1 MTADRWIR
9 RIFKPL
15 IFAAGLV
22 PAVLLTWWAVTDQL
36 SANPITDIT
45 HETGIWI
52 LRFVLITLAITPLRR
67 LTGWHWLIRFRRM
80 LGNFAFFYGCLHFST
95 YMVLDHFFDFATIVE
110 DIAMRPFIT
119 VGFAGFVLMIPL
131 AVTST
136 AAMKRR
142 LGGRNWQR
150 LHRLIYV
157 TAILGVV
164 HYWWGVKADILRPQI
179 YAAIATVL
187 LGYRI
192 VAAIPKRSQRT
203 AVPAGAS
210 SSLPSN

>member
-9 RIFKPL
+9 RVFKPL
-15 IFAAGLV
+15 IFAAGLL
-22 PAVLLTWWAVTDQL
+22 PAALLTWRALTDRL

-52 LRFVLITLAITPLRR
+52 LRFVLITLAITPLRQ
-67 LTGWHWLIRFRRM
+67 LTGWYWLIKFRRM
-80 LGNFAFFYGCLHFST
+80 LGLFAFFYGCLHFGT
-95 YMVLDHFFDFATIVE
+95 YMVLDHFFDFGTIVE
-110 DIAMRPFIT
+110 DIALRPFVT

-136 AAMKRR
+136 AAMVRR
-142 LGGRNWQR
+142 LGGRNWRR
-150 LHRLIYV
+150 LHRLIYL
-157 TAILGVV
+157 TAIAGVV

-179 YAAIATVL
+179 YAAIAAVL

-192 VAAIPKRSQRT
+192 VTAIPKRSQRT
-203 AVPAGAS
+203 ALPAGAS